1 MTTYATLADVK
12 SSLGISDYNDDDRIE
27 VALAAA
33 EQMVDAYC
41 GRTFA
46 PAGTAATTRIYAA
59 ADDYYVTIDDCT
71 SITLVEADFNTD
83 GVWTA
88 WASTDWQAEPLNGL
102 LAGRSV
108 PYNALRAVGSYAFPD
123 SSEALVRVTATWGWA
138 DVPAPVITACRILAA
153 RYYKRDDSPMGIAG
167 GPDTGLLYLSRQMDP
182 DVQMLLGP
190 YRTAASS
197 VIGVA

>member
-1 MTTYATLADVK
+1 MAYTTVADVR
-12 SSLGISDYNDDDRIE
+12 SSLGITDFEDNDRIE

-33 EQMVDAYC
+33 EEMVDAWC

-46 PAGTAATTRIYAA
+46 TAGTATSTRVYAA
-59 ADDYYVTIDDCT
+59 TDDDYLTIDDCT
-71 SITLVEADFNTD
+71 SITLVEADYTAD
-83 GVWTA
+83 GTWTA

-108 PYNALRAVGSYAFPD
+108 PYNALRAVGDYEFPE
-123 SSEALVRVTATWGWA
+123 SHMALVRVTATWGWEA
-138 DVPAPVITACRILAA
+138 TPAPVITATRILAA

-167 GPDTGLLYLSRQMDP
+167 GPDTGLLYLSRNIDP
-182 DVQMLLGP
+182 DVQMLLAP